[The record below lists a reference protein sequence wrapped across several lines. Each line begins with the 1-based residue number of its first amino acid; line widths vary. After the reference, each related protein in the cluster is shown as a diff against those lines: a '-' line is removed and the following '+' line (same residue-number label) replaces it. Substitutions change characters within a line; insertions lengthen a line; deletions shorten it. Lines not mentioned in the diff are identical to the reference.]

1 MGRGRFIVA
10 LVATLLAGLVL
21 RVGYVLAQPAGD
33 PTFAHPILDG
43 AYYLAWAGGLV
54 SGSGGPPG
62 AFYLAPLYPY
72 LLAAFLRAF
81 GENFTL
87 LYLFQHVLVLGAAAA
102 LAVAA
107 RRAAGDEA
115 GLATASLFVLY
126 HPSCFFASIPMGE
139 SVALLLIAIAVAAVG
154 GDSRGAAG
162 WGGLAAGAAALARP
176 NFVLAAAFWGVAEL
190 RRRRAARVALLV
202 GGIALAI
209 APVAVRNLSASGHL
223 VLVSSNGGMT
233 LYHGNGPGALG
244 TYTPV
249 RGFSGEL
256 SSQRDEAT
264 RRAGSLA
271 GRELDPVEA
280 DRWWG
285 RQAVLTRFHDPVG
298 TVLLFGRRFLLSL
311 DNYEHS
317 VDYAPELDAD
327 PWSRA
332 ALVPFAAILGL
343 AAAGVV
349 LAGTKGTG
357 GPPVWGAIAAA
368 AATPLLFYV
377 SSRYRLPLA
386 ALLCIPAGVGLVALF
401 DRRTP
406 RPRRRILTAIVGG
419 GLLASVSLTVPFADL
434 QTVEEAAALA
444 NRAGAYKRAGDLKA
458 AEREVRR
465 AIEIDPK
472 TPLAWLN
479 LGVILEA
486 ERRIKE
492 AKESYR
498 EAVRLDPTSTAAAE
512 NLGGLLILHGE
523 AREAVGVL
531 RRALEVDPSAT
542 GCWTNL
548 VVALVTLSDL
558 AAART
563 EAARAESAGVKLDPS
578 LLDVLANLP
587 AGHTDSGRKEETPR

>member
-10 LVATLLAGLVL
+10 LVAVLLAALVV

-33 PTFAHPILDG
+33 PAFALPILDG
-43 AYYLAWAGGLV
+43 AYYLAWAGGLA

-87 LYLFQHVLVLGAAAA
+87 LYLLQHLLMLGAAAA

-115 GLATASLFVLY
+115 GLAAAALFLLY
-126 HPSCFFASIPMGE
+126 HPSCFFASRPMGE
-139 SVALLLIAIAVAAVG
+139 SVALLLIATAATAVG
-154 GDSRGAAG
+154 GESRADAG

-176 NFVLAAAFWGVAEL
+176 NFLLAAVFWVAAEL
-190 RRRRAARVALLV
+190 RRRRAARVALLL

-209 APVAVRNLSASGHL
+209 APVALRNLSASGHL

-244 TYTPV
+244 TYTPAQ
-249 RGFSGEL
+249 GFSGEL

-264 RRAGSLA
+264 RRASALA
-271 GRELDPVEA
+271 GRDFDPVEA

-285 RQAVLTRFHDPVG
+285 RQAVGTRLHDPVG
-298 TVLLFGRRFLLSL
+298 TVLLFGRRLLLSL

-332 ALVPFAAILGL
+332 APVPFAAILGL
-343 AAAGVV
+343 AAVGAV

-386 ALLCIPAGVGLVALF
+386 ALLCVPAGVGFVALF
-401 DRRTP
+401 DRPAR
-406 RPRRRILTAIVGG
+406 RPRRRLLTAIVGG
-419 GLLASVSLTVPFADL
+419 GLLAAVSLSVPFANL
-434 QTVEEAAALA
+434 RTVEEAAALA
-444 NRAGAYKRAGDLKA
+444 NRAGSYKRAGDLKA

-465 AIEIDPK
+465 ALEIDPK
-472 TPLAWLN
+472 SQVAWLN
-479 LGVILEA
+479 LGIILEA

-498 EAVRLDPTSTAAAE
+498 EALRLDPTSTAAAE
-512 NLGGLLILHGE
+512 NLAGVLILHGE
-523 AREAVGVL
+523 AKEAVGVL
-531 RRALEVDPSAT
+531 RRALEADPSAA
-542 GCWTNL
+542 GCWANL
-548 VVALVTLSDL
+548 VVALVTLNDP
-558 AAART
+558 AAARS
-563 EAARAESAGVKLDPS
+563 EAARAESAGVALDPS
-578 LLDVLANLP
+578 LLDLVAKLA
-587 AGHTDSGRKEETPR
+587 AAHTDGGRKEETER